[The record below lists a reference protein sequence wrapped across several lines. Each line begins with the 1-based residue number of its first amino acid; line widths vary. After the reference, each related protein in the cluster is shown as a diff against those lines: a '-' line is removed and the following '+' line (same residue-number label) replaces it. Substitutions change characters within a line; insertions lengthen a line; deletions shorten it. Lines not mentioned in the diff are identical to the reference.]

1 MAMLEDKLAYI
12 HEMNELKEDQEEQN
26 KQTADNISSSKK
38 SDTDSDDLNWKTL
51 KIDID
56 LTENTFNNNSE
67 LLGIEIAYASKIIE
81 KLDDLNETKSSTI
94 IKKIENI
101 NNANNNNN
109 NNDTIKQPDDNNFN
123 SGIIEFDDDDD
134 DENDDLLN
142 QYDEITQVDTNE
154 NSKSFLNNN
163 DKPQAPNELILISD
177 IDENGLAF
185 GKLK

>member
-81 KLDDLNETKSSTI
+81 KLDDLNETKTSTI
-94 IKKIENI
+94 IKKIEK
-101 NNANNNNN
+101 NNNN
-109 NNDTIKQPDDNNFN
+109 NNDNIKQPDDNNFN
-123 SGIIEFDDDDD
+123 SDIIEFDDDDD

-163 DKPQAPNELILISD
+163 EKPAPNELILISD